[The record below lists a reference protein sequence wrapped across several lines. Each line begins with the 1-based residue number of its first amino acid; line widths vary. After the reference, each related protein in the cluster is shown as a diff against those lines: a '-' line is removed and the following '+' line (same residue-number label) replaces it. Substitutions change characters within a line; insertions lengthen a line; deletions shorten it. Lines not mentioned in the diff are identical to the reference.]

1 MKSIRKLKAKPFL
14 IPSKNLTVPLLFL
27 TFYNIKLIR
36 QHFALIYLYVKI
48 AVMKYHFT
56 LLFAL
61 FAGFLSAQ
69 TLYPYLQSPTPTSVY
84 VSWKTAADMQSEVQY
99 GNSPTALN
107 NTVEGNT
114 EVLSDVGYQDNYF
127 YHSVKLSGLQPNT
140 KYYYRIKTNAQT
152 SAVCA
157 FKTLPL
163 PGQAATTDGH
173 LRFLI
178 MGDNQLKAPRYDSL
192 VSAAKR
198 KVLQQWGGDPCDQV
212 SFTMMVGDQVDVGTL
227 DHYEFVH
234 FDKNKALSPYLPI
247 MPIVG
252 NHETYGTLQMNAYY
266 KHFFLDSMGYQGIYS
281 GTENYY
287 AFQVGN
293 VLFVATSTEHTSVTQ
308 FNWVKQVINAANN
321 DPSVHWIISLG
332 HRPYQAEQY
341 VGDISTWIR
350 NTVVPWILDNS
361 DKYLLHIGAHHHIY
375 ARGQMK
381 DKPVY
386 NVISGGTAWDQYWGM
401 STEVDFD
408 DVQKTIANWMYQIVD
423 VDVTN
428 GKVDVESYSIGGI
441 YGWKNN
447 LLMDEFHRYKNRPAP
462 ETPSITNVFGDSITL
477 PLTLNGSNFVS
488 SAGELLNSTQFQ
500 ISQDP
505 SFALAEI
512 DKLRDYENLFGA
524 AGAPDTTIDLNLGVN
539 ILSLELPANS
549 LTNGAHY
556 VRMRYRDRNLE
567 WSEWSPA
574 VTFKV
579 YGSVTGFPS
588 ITLAKTAYEL
598 SEPIDITYSNGP
610 GLPTDWIGIYK
621 KGDVPGPTPSTVW
634 KYVPGPSGILTL
646 SGLPAANEYFAAFF
660 TNDGYTEIA
669 PRVSFYAGPV
679 PVLTTNKPSYA
690 LQDTV
695 RINYV
700 NAPGFTNDWLG
711 IYKIGHVPNTIGSTQ
726 WKYVSGSNGQ
736 REFIGLPKGYY
747 FATYLIKDGY
757 TEIAQRIFFSVG
769 DTITQLYLDKS
780 IYNLGE
786 YITATWTDAP
796 GIVKDY
802 LGIFEKDA
810 NPNIDPLISYA
821 YYGGVPEGSLDL
833 KDTLAP
839 QMPGDYFI
847 AIFTNDSYTEV
858 SNRVYFTVADSSSAA
873 FTPYGSDAG
882 IKIYPNPKV
891 MGQPLLFEAKYP
903 IDRIEFLNEK
913 GQLVYASANVHGQ
926 KLSLISHDLP
936 TGVYFVKI
944 FSRKVYT
951 YKLIVAP

>member
-1 MKSIRKLKAKPFL
+1 
-14 IPSKNLTVPLLFL
+14 
-27 TFYNIKLIR
+27 
-36 QHFALIYLYVKI
+36 
-48 AVMKYHFT
+48 
-56 LLFAL
+56 
-61 FAGFLSAQ
+61 
-69 TLYPYLQSPTPTSVY
+69 
-84 VSWKTAADMQSEVQY
+84 
-99 GNSPTALN
+99 
-107 NTVEGNT
+107 
-114 EVLSDVGYQDNYF
+114 
-127 YHSVKLSGLQPNT
+127 
-140 KYYYRIKTNAQT
+140 
-152 SAVCA
+152 
-157 FKTLPL
+157 
-163 PGQAATTDGH
+163 
-173 LRFLI
+173 
-178 MGDNQLKAPRYDSL
+178 
-192 VSAAKR
+192 
-198 KVLQQWGGDPCDQV
+198 
-212 SFTMMVGDQVDVGTL
+212 
-227 DHYEFVH
+227 
-234 FDKNKALSPYLPI
+234 
-247 MPIVG
+247 
-252 NHETYGTLQMNAYY
+252 
-266 KHFFLDSMGYQGIYS
+266 
-281 GTENYY
+281 
-287 AFQVGN
+287 
-293 VLFVATSTEHTSVTQ
+293 
-308 FNWVKQVINAANN
+308 
-321 DPSVHWIISLG
+321 
-332 HRPYQAEQY
+332 
-341 VGDISTWIR
+341 
-350 NTVVPWILDNS
+350 
-361 DKYLLHIGAHHHIY
+361 
-375 ARGQMK
+375 
-381 DKPVY
+381 
-386 NVISGGTAWDQYWGM
+386 
-401 STEVDFD
+401 
-408 DVQKTIANWMYQIVD
+408 
-423 VDVTN
+423 
-428 GKVDVESYSIGGI
+428 
-441 YGWKNN
+441 
-447 LLMDEFHRYKNRPAP
+447 
-462 ETPSITNVFGDSITL
+462 
-477 PLTLNGSNFVS
+477 
-488 SAGELLNSTQFQ
+488 
-500 ISQDP
+500 
-505 SFALAEI
+505 
-512 DKLRDYENLFGA
+512 
-524 AGAPDTTIDLNLGVN
+524 
-539 ILSLELPANS
+539 
-549 LTNGAHY
+549 
-556 VRMRYRDRNLE
+556 
-567 WSEWSPA
+567 
-574 VTFKV
+574 
-579 YGSVTGFPS
+579 
-588 ITLAKTAYEL
+588 
-598 SEPIDITYSNGP
+598 
-610 GLPTDWIGIYK
+610 
-621 KGDVPGPTPSTVW
+621 
-634 KYVPGPSGILTL
+634 
-646 SGLPAANEYFAAFF
+646 LPAANEYFAAFF